1 MAKENM
7 SFLVCC
13 ANGAGSSLMM
23 KMTMQKAL
31 DKVGIKPGK
40 IHHCALS
47 EGKTA
52 AAQYDVVFCAQNF
65 TNMFKD
71 AEKKGTIVIG
81 LANVIIGTQLFKRIP
96 FVKATSAV
104 IIGSILYKACV
115 SLALS
120 VVRFQIE
127 VKHFVISFPVL
138 ASDLKLITAILFL
151 VILVAGN
158 YRERKG
164 KDSCSN

>member
-23 KMTMQKAL
+23 KMTMQKTL
-31 DKVGIKPGK
+31 NRVGSKRGKV
-40 IHHCALS
+40 HHCALS

-52 AAQYDVVFCAQNF
+52 ASQYDVVFCAQNF

-81 LANVIIGTQLFKRIP
+81 LRNIMSQQEMEDKMREKGII
-96 FVKATSAV
+96 
-104 IIGSILYKACV
+104 
-115 SLALS
+115 
-120 VVRFQIE
+120 E
-127 VKHFVISFPVL
+127 
-138 ASDLKLITAILFL
+138 
-151 VILVAGN
+151 
-158 YRERKG
+158 
-164 KDSCSN
+164 

>member
-31 DKVGIKPGK
+31 DKVGIRPGK
-40 IHHCALS
+40 VHHCALS

-52 AAQYDVVFCAQNF
+52 AVQYDVVFCAQNF
-65 TNMFKD
+65 ANMFKD

-81 LANVIIGTQLFKRIP
+81 LRNIMSVQEMEDKMREFPLSVRSKCRRPVIMTGRRRIGTIK
-96 FVKATSAV
+96 T
-104 IIGSILYKACV
+104 
-115 SLALS
+115 
-120 VVRFQIE
+120 
-127 VKHFVISFPVL
+127 
-138 ASDLKLITAILFL
+138 
-151 VILVAGN
+151 
-158 YRERKG
+158 
-164 KDSCSN
+164 